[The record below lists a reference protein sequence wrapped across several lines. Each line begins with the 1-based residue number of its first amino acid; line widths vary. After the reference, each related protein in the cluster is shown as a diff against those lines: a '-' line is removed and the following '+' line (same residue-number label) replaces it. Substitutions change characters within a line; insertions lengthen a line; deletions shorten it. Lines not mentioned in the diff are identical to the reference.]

1 MTWTAT
7 VRYGMEPAP
16 GGLGFV
22 HDFLNTA
29 AAGKPRKADLLTEV
43 GLATAWLAEAGEVLE
58 GAAHC
63 ELGETDLA
71 ALRQL
76 RDRLLAILV
85 QAQEKADSTEHIG
98 AGSAA
103 VTMAVPLNADLLSD
117 GTVRLVPRAKGW
129 KYVAAGLL
137 REIYRAQDADEWRRL
152 KACRNERCPGVFY
165 DRSRNNRGVWH
176 DVRTCG
182 NVANLRA
189 SRERK
194 RAAQAGP

>member
-22 HDFLNTA
+22 HDFLNTV
-29 AAGKPRKADLLTEV
+29 AAGKPRKPDLLTEV
-43 GLATAWLAEAGEVLE
+43 GLARAWLAEAGEVLE

-63 ELGETDLA
+63 ELGGTDLA
-71 ALRQL
+71 VLRRL
-76 RDRLLAILV
+76 RDRLHFALV
-85 QAQEKADSTEHIG
+85 QAQEG
-98 AGSAA
+98 AVPMQDIEAVSSAVA
-103 VTMAVPLNADLLSD
+103 VAVPLNADLLPD

-129 KYVAAGLL
+129 KFVAAGLL
-137 REIYRAQDADEWRRL
+137 REVYRAQEADEWRRL
-152 KACRNERCPGVFY
+152 KACRSERCPGVFY
-165 DRSRNNRGVWH
+165 DRSRNNRGAWH

-194 RAAQAGP
+194 RAAQIGS